1 MLGKTKGNLINK
13 YVPDY
18 VIFDLE
24 TTGISSNYDEVIEIS
39 AVKVRDGKIAD
50 EFSELVNPGRPIP
63 YAAGAVNNISDAM
76 VADAPSFQE
85 ILPRFLDFIGNDVL
99 AGHNI
104 HNFDMK
110 FLYRDCE
117 RYFHQTLTND
127 YADTLRLARICL
139 PGLRHHRLGDL
150 ADYYGIST
158 AGAHRALTDCRM
170 NQQVYELL
178 AKEMAAIPADRTN
191 HKLCPSCGQ
200 LLVKRKGRYGE
211 FWGCTGYPGC
221 KHTENI

>member
-1 MLGKTKGNLINK
+1 MLGNTKGKLINK
-13 YVPDY
+13 HVPDY
-18 VIFDLE
+18 VVYDLE
-24 TTGISSNYDEVIEIS
+24 TTGISSNYDEIIEIS
-39 AVKVRDGKIAD
+39 AVKVRAGKIVD

-63 YAAGAVNNISDAM
+63 HAASAVNNISDGM
-76 VADAPSFQE
+76 VANAPFFQE
-85 ILPRFLDFIGNDVL
+85 ILPWFLDFIGNDVL

-104 HNFDMK
+104 HSFDMK

-139 PGLRHHRLGDL
+139 PGLQHHRLGDL

-158 AGAHRALTDCRM
+158 AGAHRALTDCRI

-178 AKEMAAIPADRTN
+178 AKELDNIAAEKIYS
-191 HKLCPSCGQ
+191 KLCPVCGKP
-200 LLVKRKGRYGE
+200 LIKRNGRYGE
-211 FWGCTGYPGC
+211 SRCRQE
-221 KHTENI
+221 KKL